1 MTCPVWRQILSLAK
15 MNHGNA
21 GKELNGYDIYH
32 VWTMDG
38 LAAIFRCFKPH
49 RKRVETRKLE
59 KEKSNTIQG
68 CCYLWEAGPGMLS
81 ERNASRSSA
90 GRSQDR
96 GLSRD
101 LARHSAECLL
111 QCQRSER
118 TGWFRLA
125 GYATNDGPDAGK
137 YGKLNAQK
145 NGLSG
150 HRGRAIQRGM
160 YESGDRP
167 GKQMNEGLC
176 TV

>member
-1 MTCPVWRQILSLAK
+1 MHYINFLVFFSLRPTNVGTVRSMNYQNTDRGFCLTHCVSNLVEVHLSCLESDSVSCQDESWQRRERAD
-15 MNHGNA
+15 
-21 GKELNGYDIYH
+21 GYDIYH

-49 RKRVETRKLE
+49 RKRVETRELE

-101 LARHSAECLL
+101 LARHSAV
-111 QCQRSER
+111 SA
-118 TGWFRLA
+118 TMPTFRENRVVQL
-125 GYATNDGPDAGK
+125 
-137 YGKLNAQK
+137 
-145 NGLSG
+145 
-150 HRGRAIQRGM
+150 GRIC
-160 YESGDRP
+160 Y
-167 GKQMNEGLC
+167 
-176 TV
+176 